1 MRRGLSPLYAIAD
14 VDLCADLRLDPVDVA
29 RAFAEAGASLVQLR
43 AKSSSGAVF
52 LALADRTAAA
62 LAPLGVTLVVN
73 DRVDVAAAVGAGVH
87 LGEHDLPV
95 AEARRLLGPD
105 AVIGRST
112 HTPEQLAYALEAPVT
127 YVAYGPVF
135 ATSTKANPDPVVGL
149 DGVAAAARAARAAA
163 RPLVAIGGITLETAA
178 GVIAAGAD
186 AVAVIGDLVR
196 GPEPPRA
203 RAARFL
209 SAIRAESV

>member
-1 MRRGLSPLYAIAD
+1 MRLSPLYAIAD
-14 VDLCADLRLDPVDVA
+14 ADVCAAAGLEPVDVA
-29 RAFAEAGASLVQLR
+29 RAFAEAGVSHVQLR
-43 AKSSSGAVF
+43 AK
-52 LALADRTAAA
+52 ALTAAA
-62 LAPLGVTLVVN
+62 LLGLADRMRAALTPLGTTLVVN

-87 LGEHDLPV
+87 LGQHDLPV
-95 AEARRLLGPD
+95 AEARRLLGAG

-112 HTPEQLAYALEAPVT
+112 HTLDELGRALGEPVS

-135 ATSTKANPDPVVGL
+135 ATGTKANHDPVVGL
-149 DGVAAAARAARAAA
+149 AGLAAAARVARAAG

-178 GVIAAGAD
+178 TVVAAGAD
-186 AVAVIGDLVR
+186 AVAVISDLVR

-209 SAIRAESV
+209 SALRAESV